1 MKLIKKFILLAIISV
16 CIGKSYGDKDTTPA
30 PQATVTPSPTPVIV
44 EIVEEEIFSTETG
57 KFVESISVGPAIVE
71 PEKPVVLPTPTPAE
85 KKQPVTVIIQAEPV
99 KTPAPTQAPTTD
111 SSISVPPIDDAA
123 MAAPTPEPE
132 KEQIPLPTPDAD
144 KSATDLLSPQ
154 QTALPQPE
162 PTPTPAPFDI
172 GYWVT
177 FAQSYAQGIGLVL
190 SDSATDCWDNPIPA
204 GPHCLNI
211 EKDITGRLNRYK
223 NLEGFT
229 DVWIWTEQTSDGNYS
244 LYIGYA

>member
-1 MKLIKKFILLAIISV
+1 MKLIKKFILLAIISAF
-16 CIGKSYGDKDTTPA
+16 IGKSYGEKENTPA
-30 PQATVTPSPTPVIV
+30 PQATEIPSPAPIVV
-44 EIVEEEIFSTETG
+44 EIAEEGIFSTETE
-57 KFVESISVGPAIVE
+57 KIVESIPVSPAIAE
-71 PEKPVVLPTPTPAE
+71 SEKPVVLPTPTPVE
-85 KKQPVTVIIQAEPV
+85 NKQPVTVIIQAEPV
-99 KTPAPTQAPTTD
+99 KTLAPTQAP
-111 SSISVPPIDDAA
+111 SAEPSISALPVSDAVIA
-123 MAAPTPEPE
+123 MPTPEPE
-132 KEQIPLPTPDAD
+132 KEQTPLPTPDAD
-144 KSATDLLSPQ
+144 KSATSLLSPQ
-154 QTALPQPE
+154 QTALQQPE

-204 GPHCLNI
+204 GPHCLNT

-229 DVWIWTEQTSDGNYS
+229 DVWIWAEQTSDSNYS

>member
-1 MKLIKKFILLAIISV
+1 MKLIKKFILLAVISV
-16 CIGKSYGDKDTTPA
+16 CIGKSYGAKENIPA
-30 PQATVTPSPTPVIV
+30 PQPDASPSPAPVTEV
-44 EIVEEEIFSTETG
+44 AEEIFSTEPSVI
-57 KFVESISVGPAIVE
+57 VESIPVGTAIAE
-71 PEKPVVLPTPTPAE
+71 PEKPAVLPTAVPAE
-85 KKQPVTVIIQAEPV
+85 NEQPVTVIIQAEPV

-144 KSATDLLSPQ
+144 KSASSLLSPQ

-162 PTPTPAPFDI
+162 PTPAPIPFDI
-172 GYWVT
+172 GYWVS
-177 FAQSYAQGIGLVL
+177 FAQSYAQDIGLVL

-204 GPHCLNI
+204 GPHCLNT

-229 DVWIWTEQTSDGNYS
+229 DVWIWAEQISDGNYS